1 MSKRVFVTGI
11 GVISAL
17 GSNVEENHISLKT
30 ATSGIGKAN
39 ILDSVYAE
47 TMPFGEIPFTTDELK
62 ERGGITSAIGISRT
76 EALATLAFQEAIQ
89 CANLS
94 SEELSSPSLSFISA
108 STVGGMTQTHGLLN
122 DTKENTTAT
131 EFLAS
136 YPLGE
141 HTNNLKERYK
151 LKGISGTINTAC
163 SASANAIMTGAKL
176 IKSGRCER
184 AIVGGADALSKFT
197 VNGFNALQI
206 LSSAPTMPFDEE
218 RTGLNLGEGAAYLVL
233 ESEDVV
239 GDKKIYGELV
249 GYGNAND
256 AFHPSS
262 MSEEATGVKGAI
274 SQALSCAK
282 LKPESINYI
291 NTHGTGTHNND
302 RIEQKGIV
310 ELFTNDVPPFH
321 STKSYTGHTLA
332 ACGAIEAVI
341 GLLAMQNSEL
351 YASLNCKN
359 PIKEFGIEPI
369 KEYQKEIII
378 NYFLSN
384 SFGFGGNCSS
394 LIFAKV

>member
-17 GSNVEENHISLKT
+17 GANVEENHAALKNSK
-30 ATSGIGKAN
+30 SGIGKAKV
-39 ILDSVYAE
+39 LDSIYSE

-62 ERGGITSAIGISRT
+62 ERAGVAKEKGISRT
-76 EALATLAFQEAIQ
+76 ETMAILAFQEAIQ
-89 CANLS
+89 SANLS
-94 SEELSSPSLSFISA
+94 SEDLSSFRLSFISA
-108 STVGGMTQTHGLLN
+108 STVGGMTHAHELIN
-122 DTKENTTAT
+122 DSLENTQPT
-131 EFLAS
+131 EFLSA

-141 HTNNLKERYK
+141 HTNNLIERYH

-176 IKSGRCER
+176 IKSGRCDR

-206 LSSAPTMPFDEE
+206 LSSAPSMPFDEE
-218 RTGLNLGEGAAYLVL
+218 RTGLNLGEGAAYLIL
-233 ESEDVV
+233 ESEEVV
-239 GDKKIYGELV
+239 GNKKIYGELV

-262 MSEEATGVKGAI
+262 MSEEAIGVKGAI
-274 SQALSCAK
+274 SQALNSAQ
-282 LKPESINYI
+282 LKAESINYI

-310 ELFTNDVPPFH
+310 ELFKQVPPFH
-321 STKSYTGHTLA
+321 STKSYTGHTLGA
-332 ACGAIEAVI
+332 AGAIEAVI
-341 GLLAMQNSEL
+341 GLLAMQNSEI
-351 YASLNCKN
+351 YASLNCNN

-369 KEYQKEIII
+369 KEYQDQVEI